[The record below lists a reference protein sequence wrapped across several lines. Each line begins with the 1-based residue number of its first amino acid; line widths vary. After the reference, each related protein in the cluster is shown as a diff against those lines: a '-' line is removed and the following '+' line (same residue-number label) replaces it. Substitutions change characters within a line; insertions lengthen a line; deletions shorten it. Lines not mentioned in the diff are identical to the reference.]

1 MKWRNIKYDIKYY
14 LLLPVRAIKA
24 SILCI
29 RFPFLYPRNRFTGEH
44 HSCWTICKYLYLL
57 GQIEYDRVS
66 LEQVNEDK
74 KTPEIRIS
82 QRVNDTYY
90 SIYKVNNNGVYTY
103 YLQCNCKYYPINDID
118 WKDVVYVTFNNK
130 HLCIVYKADVKFR
143 WHFEPLKL
151 EHHKFITFIIKCLKF
166 VKKII
171 QIVHCI
177 PTYTELDA
185 MEKGWRKTFGIKM
198 CKEIKT
204 ALKRDGWLYKYR
216 ITQIKEKYGSL
227 RWYDNHYTE
236 ELQTIIDK
244 YEQLSASTCI
254 ICGKPATKTSTGW
267 ISPYCDECA
276 PPSSIDINNLTDE
289 DICF

>member
-1 MKWRNIKYDIKYY
+1 MKWRNIKYN

-44 HSCWTICKYLYLL
+44 HSCWTISKYLYLL

-74 KTPEIRIS
+74 KPPEIRIS

-90 SIYKVNNNGVYTY
+90 SIYKVNDNGVYTY

-118 WKDVVYVTFNNK
+118 WKDVAYVTFDHQ
-130 HLCIVYKADVKFR
+130 HLCIVYKANVKFR

-185 MEKGWRKTFGIKM
+185 MPIGWRNAFGIKM
-198 CKEIKT
+198 CKEIKKQ
-204 ALKRDGWLYKYR
+204 LKKEKFLYKYR
-216 ITQIKEKYGSL
+216 ITQIKEKFSEL
-227 RWYDNHYTE
+227 RWYSVYSSN
-236 ELQTIIDK
+236 ELEQIIEK
-244 YEQLSASTCI
+244 YSEISSHICI
-254 ICGKPATKTSTGW
+254 NCGKPATKYTLGY
-267 ISPYCDECA
+267 ICPYCDNCFPKEHKSA
-276 PPSSIDINNLTDE
+276 NTLEEAFDE
-289 DICF
+289 GIL